1 MRGGLRLAF
10 SNLRPGPA
18 MNRSLPFEIFRY
30 AAILSLVALSL
41 IPTLWMASMAF
52 KPIAEWSATGADLT
66 WWPQDP
72 TLDNFRFL
80 FGESSSELIV
90 ALDRT
95 AGQPILSSLLS
106 AVFGTLIAMIS
117 GTSAAYGLS
126 RFGSGGNLPLA
137 LIQLRIFPPMAV
149 MIPVMIMWAFLG
161 LIDTWYGLALVY
173 GIVTMPFAF
182 WLMKTFFDD
191 MPREIEDAALVEGC
205 SRLRVFWKITLPM
218 MRPALA
224 SSALFVFILN
234 WSDYLIALL
243 LTTRDW
249 VTIPV
254 YMASLSS
261 SMTGQLYGA
270 KAALGLIAAVP
281 PVILGIAIQKHLVRG
296 LTFGAL
302 KQ

>member
-1 MRGGLRLAF
+1 MTRSPVYEAF
-10 SNLRPGPA
+10 RA
-18 MNRSLPFEIFRY
+18 
-30 AAILSLVALSL
+30 AAILLALAITLVP
-41 IPTLWMASMAF
+41 ILWMVSMAF
-52 KPIAEWSATGADLT
+52 KPVAEWQASGAALT
-66 WWPQDP
+66 WVPRAP

-80 FGESSSELIV
+80 FGQSGSDLIV
-90 ALDRT
+90 ALDRS
-95 AGQPILSSLLS
+95 AGKPILSSLLS
-106 AVFGTLIAMIS
+106 AGFGTLIAMTA
-117 GTSAAYGLS
+117 GTAAAYGLS
-126 RFGSGGNLPLA
+126 RFGAGANLPLA
-137 LIQLRIFPPMAV
+137 LIQLRLFPPMAV

-161 LIDTWYGLALVY
+161 LMDSWWGLALIY
-173 GIVTMPFAF
+173 GIVTLPFAF

-191 MPREIEDAALVEGC
+191 MPKEIEEAALVEGC
-205 SRLRVFWKITLPM
+205 SRLRVFTRVTLPM
-218 MRPALA
+218 MAAPLA
-224 SSALFVFILN
+224 AASLFVFILN

-243 LTTRDW
+243 LTTREW

-281 PVILGIAIQKHLVRG
+281 PVLLGVLIQKHLVRG

>member
-1 MRGGLRLAF
+1 MRRSPAF
-10 SNLRPGPA
+10 EA
-18 MNRSLPFEIFRY
+18 FRY
-30 AAILSLVALSL
+30 TTIFLATAITL
-41 IPTLWMASMAF
+41 IPILWMASMAF
-52 KPIAEWSATGADLT
+52 KPIPEWQATGANLT
-66 WWPQDP
+66 WIPRAP
-72 TLDNFRFL
+72 TLDNFRYI
-80 FGESSSELIV
+80 FGQSTTDLIG

-95 AGQPILSSLLS
+95 AMKPILSSLLS
-106 AVFGTLIAMIS
+106 ASIGTLIAMGA

-137 LIQLRIFPPMAV
+137 LIQLRLFPPMAV
-149 MIPVMIMWAFLG
+149 MTPVMIMWAFLKFT
-161 LIDTWYGLALVY
+161 DTWWGLALIY
-173 GIVTMPFAF
+173 GIVTLPFAF

-191 MPREIEDAALVEGC
+191 MPREIEEAALVEGC
-205 SRLRVFWKITLPM
+205 SRARVFWRITLPM
-218 MRPALA
+218 MRAPLA
-224 SSALFVFILN
+224 SAMLFVFILN

-243 LTTRDW
+243 LTTREW

-281 PVILGIAIQKHLVRG
+281 PVVLGVMIQKHLVRG

>member
-1 MRGGLRLAF
+1 
-10 SNLRPGPA
+10 
-18 MNRSLPFEIFRY
+18 MNRSVPFEVFRY
-30 AAILSLVALSL
+30 AAILLALAVTLV
-41 IPTLWMASMAF
+41 PVLWMVSMAF
-52 KPIAEWSATGADLT
+52 KPIAEWSASGADLT
-66 WWPQDP
+66 WWPKQP
-72 TLDNFRFL
+72 TFDNFRFV
-80 FGESSSELIV
+80 FGESTSNLIV
-90 ALDRT
+90 ALERT
-95 AGQPILSSLLS
+95 AMKPILTSLLS
-106 AVFGTLIAMIS
+106 AVFGTVIAMTA
-117 GTSAAYGLS
+117 GTAAAYGLS
-126 RFGSGGNLPLA
+126 RYGSGQNLPLA
-137 LIQLRIFPPMAV
+137 LIQLRLFPPMAV

-161 LIDTWYGLALVY
+161 LMDSWWGLALIY
-173 GIVTMPFAF
+173 GIVTLPFAF

-191 MPREIEDAALVEGC
+191 MPREIEEAALVEGC
-205 SRLRVFWKITLPM
+205 SRWRVFTRVTLPM
-218 MRPALA
+218 MRAPLA

-270 KAALGLIAAVP
+270 KAALGLIAAIP
-281 PVILGIAIQKHLVRG
+281 PVVMGIAIQKHLVRG

>member
-1 MRGGLRLAF
+1 MQ
-10 SNLRPGPA
+10 
-18 MNRSLPFEIFRY
+18 RSLSFEIFRY
-30 AAILSLVALSL
+30 AAIFAFLALSLV
-41 IPTLWMASMAF
+41 PTIWMISMAF
-52 KPIAEWSATGADLT
+52 KPVAEWQASGADLT
-66 WWPQDP
+66 WWPKNP
-72 TLDNFRFL
+72 TLDNFRFI
-80 FGESSSELIV
+80 FGQSGSDLIV
-90 ALDRT
+90 ALERT
-95 AGQPILSSLLS
+95 AGRPILASLLAAS
-106 AVFGTLIAMIS
+106 FGTLIAMTA
-117 GTSAAYGLS
+117 GTAAAYGLS
-126 RFGSGGNLPLA
+126 RFGAGGNLPLA

-149 MIPVMIMWAFLG
+149 MIPVMIMWSFLG
-161 LIDTWYGLALVY
+161 LIDTWYGLALIY
-173 GIVTMPFAF
+173 GIVTMPFSF

-191 MPREIEDAALVEGC
+191 MPKEIEDAALVEGC
-205 SRLRVFWKITLPM
+205 SRWRVFLKITLPM

-249 VTIPV
+249 ITVPV

-281 PVILGIAIQKHLVRG
+281 PVIMGIAIQKQLVRG

-302 KQ
+302 KE

>member
-1 MRGGLRLAF
+1 MRRSNAF
-10 SNLRPGPA
+10 EA
-18 MNRSLPFEIFRY
+18 FRY
-30 AAILSLVALSL
+30 LAILAATAITLVP
-41 IPTLWMASMAF
+41 ILWMASMAF
-52 KPIAEWSATGADLT
+52 KPVAEWQAAGADLT
-66 WWPQDP
+66 WLPKAP
-72 TLDNFRFL
+72 TLDNFRFI
-80 FGESSSELIV
+80 FGESTSNLIV

-95 AGQPILSSLLS
+95 AAKPILSSLLS
-106 AVFGTLIAMIS
+106 AGFGTLIAMGA
-117 GTSAAYGLS
+117 GTAAAYGLS

-137 LIQLRIFPPMAV
+137 LIQLRLFPPMAV
-149 MIPVMIMWAFLG
+149 MIPVMIMWSFLNMM
-161 LIDTWYGLALVY
+161 DTWWGLALIY
-173 GIVTMPFAF
+173 GIVTLPFAF

-191 MPREIEDAALVEGC
+191 MPREIEEAALVEGC
-205 SRLRVFWKITLPM
+205 SRARVFWRITLPM
-218 MRPALA
+218 MRAPLA
-224 SSALFVFILN
+224 SAALFVFILN

-243 LTTRDW
+243 LTTREW

-281 PVILGIAIQKHLVRG
+281 PVVLGILIQKHLVRG

>member
-1 MRGGLRLAF
+1 MTRSSAF
-10 SNLRPGPA
+10 EVFPYG
-18 MNRSLPFEIFRY
+18 
-30 AAILSLVALSL
+30 AILLALAVTL
-41 IPTLWMASMAF
+41 IPILWMASMAF
-52 KPIAEWSATGADLT
+52 KPVAEWQASGANLT
-66 WWPQDP
+66 WVPREP
-72 TLDNFRFL
+72 TLDNFRYI
-80 FGESSSELIV
+80 FGESSSNLIV

-95 AGQPILSSLLS
+95 ATRPILASLLAAS
-106 AVFGTLIAMIS
+106 LGTVIAMS
-117 GTSAAYGLS
+117 AGTAAAYGLS
-126 RFGSGGNLPLA
+126 RYGSGQNLPLA
-137 LIQLRIFPPMAV
+137 LLQLRLFPPMAV
-149 MIPVMIMWAFLG
+149 MIPVMVMWSWLALM
-161 LIDTWYGLALVY
+161 DTWYGLALIY
-173 GIVTMPFAF
+173 GIVTLPFAF
-182 WLMKTFFDD
+182 CLMKTFFDD
-191 MPREIEDAALVEGC
+191 MPREIEEAALVEGC
-205 SRLRVFWKITLPM
+205 SRWRVFTRITLPM

-224 SSALFVFILN
+224 SAALFVFILN

-281 PVILGIAIQKHLVRG
+281 PVILGILIQRHLVRG

>member
-1 MRGGLRLAF
+1 MTRSPAF
-10 SNLRPGPA
+10 
-18 MNRSLPFEIFRY
+18 ETFRY
-30 AAILSLVALSL
+30 VAILGALAVTLVP
-41 IPTLWMASMAF
+41 ILWMTSMAF
-52 KPIAEWSATGADLT
+52 KPIPEWTATGDALT
-66 WWPQDP
+66 WWPQNP
-72 TLDNFRFL
+72 TLDNFRFI
-80 FGESSSELIV
+80 FGQSSSELIV
-90 ALDRT
+90 ALERT
-95 AGQPILSSLLS
+95 AVKPIVASLLS
-106 AVFGTLIAMIS
+106 AVFGTIIAMVC
-117 GTSAAYGLS
+117 GTAAAYGLS
-126 RFGSGGNLPLA
+126 RFGSGQNLPLT
-137 LIQLRIFPPMAV
+137 LIQLRLFPPMAV

-161 LIDTWYGLALVY
+161 LVDTWWGLALIY
-173 GIVTMPFAF
+173 GIVTLPFAF

-191 MPREIEDAALVEGC
+191 MPREIEEAALVEGC
-205 SRLRVFWKITLPM
+205 SRFRVFTKITLPM
-218 MRPALA
+218 MRAPLA

-281 PVILGIAIQKHLVRG
+281 PVILGIAIQRHLVRG

>member
-1 MRGGLRLAF
+1 MTRSPAF
-10 SNLRPGPA
+10 
-18 MNRSLPFEIFRY
+18 ETFRY
-30 AAILSLVALSL
+30 AAILLAVAVTLVPIA
-41 IPTLWMASMAF
+41 WMASMAF
-52 KPIAEWSATGADLT
+52 KPIAEWQATGADLT
-66 WWPQDP
+66 WFPKAP
-72 TLDNFRFL
+72 TLDNFRFI
-80 FGESSSELIV
+80 FGTSSSELIV

-95 AGQPILSSLLS
+95 AVRPILSSLLAAS
-106 AVFGTLIAMIS
+106 FGTLIAMS
-117 GTSAAYGLS
+117 AGTAAAYGLS
-126 RFGSGGNLPLA
+126 RFGAGGNLPLA
-137 LIQLRIFPPMAV
+137 LIQLRLFPPMAV

-161 LIDTWYGLALVY
+161 FMDSWWGLALIY
-173 GIVTMPFAF
+173 GIVTLPFAF

-191 MPREIEDAALVEGC
+191 VPKEIEEAALVEGC
-205 SRLRVFWKITLPM
+205 SRLRVFTRITLPM
-218 MRPALA
+218 MRAPLA
-224 SSALFVFILN
+224 SAALFVFILN

-243 LTTRDW
+243 LTSRDW

-281 PVILGIAIQKHLVRG
+281 PVILGIVIQRHLVRG